1 MTQFKENEVVFE
13 IQMTQF
19 NENEVVFDLRE
30 GFGEVTSVVGE
41 RITVKFPRGQVV
53 LGYELDGRQF
63 KSDFA
68 PVLMTKAAALL
79 LGHMPPKKKVM
90 KKISRWACYSEYVS
104 MLVYDTK
111 EEAISKWPE
120 FWKDKPVTI
129 VELSGEI
136 EVWE

>member
-1 MTQFKENEVVFE
+1 MTQFKENEVVF
-13 IQMTQF
+13 
-19 NENEVVFDLRE
+19 DLRR

-41 RITVKFPRGQVV
+41 RITVSFPRAVV
-53 LGYELDGRQF
+53 VFGYDKEEIVGYELDGKEY

-79 LGHMPPKKKVM
+79 LGHTPPKKKVI

-120 FWKDKPVTI
+120 FWKDRPVTV